1 VCARGDGIRGSKD
14 LRAEIG
20 KFPNSTNER
29 KKMSKKTNFKRVAL
43 VAVASLGFGVL
54 TSVAPASATITAAT
68 GGFGTSDVT
77 ILSGK
82 ITAVADLT
90 GSTTTM
96 TAAISSGG
104 SIQVVLATDG
114 TASEARVVVSGGYI
128 DSVKDTSAGTVVS
141 ASAPTYHT
149 YGTDDRTVVVR
160 PDAGATSM
168 TISAYTSIA
177 ARTAGTIANA
187 LIVTVAPTTS
197 VGSFSYADSAASVYA
212 SGTGTTPTTYVDGVS
227 AALKVAPSTAASRI
241 NFSVKD
247 VNGNTM
253 SSALVQAIATGGC
266 VLSSDGSTFTGT
278 SSAVTGTTGSFYVA
292 RAKALTP
299 YACTIALTVNGAAW
313 VTKSITFQGKVTK
326 VEVIGGQAGISFGK
340 ATGASSADI
349 FYYQALDASGNAI
362 NGVTVTNEPVATATY
377 TSLDTSPVTVVS
389 STLLPAAAAT
399 TCSTTAGSYDFNLRV
414 VNEAYEVVKSPVYKM
429 YCYGDAKNYK
439 ASFDKASYVPGDIA
453 TLTITATD
461 SKGNPTNDYETIG
474 TGSTT
479 LAPSIAGSNMTAV
492 TAPTSADTF
501 TGGKKTY
508 KYIVGSSEGSYQ
520 MAVDLPDL
528 NNVTYSQTAVT
539 APYTIKASS
548 ASVSNADVLKS
559 IVALIASINK
569 QIQALQ
575 KLILKR

>member
-1 VCARGDGIRGSKD
+1 MSTKT
-14 LRAEIG
+14 LR
-20 KFPNSTNER
+20 
-29 KKMSKKTNFKRVAL
+29 KRIAL
-43 VAVASLGFGVL
+43 IAALALGTGVL
-54 TSVAPASATITAAT
+54 SVAPASATITAAT
-68 GGFGTSDVT
+68 GGFGTSSVT
-77 ILSGK
+77 ILSGQ
-82 ITAVADLT
+82 ITALADLT

-96 TAAISSGG
+96 TATISATG
-104 SIQVVLATDG
+104 SVRIAFAATG
-114 TASEARVVVSGGYI
+114 TASEARAVVTGGYI
-128 DSVKDTSAGTVVS
+128 DGVFDTSDGAGSAAIAAS
-141 ASAPTYHT
+141 ASTYHT
-149 YGTDDRTVVVR
+149 YGADDRTITFR
-160 PDAGATSM
+160 PNAGVTSM
-168 TISAYTSIA
+168 TINAYTSTA
-177 ARTAGTIANA
+177 ARVAGTVANA
-187 LIVTVAPTTS
+187 LIVTVAPTSS
-197 VGSFSYADSAASVYA
+197 VGQFSYADSAASVYA
-212 SGTGTTPTTYVDGVS
+212 SGTATTPSTYVDGVS
-227 AALKVAPSTAASRI
+227 AALKVTPTTSASRI
-241 NFSVKD
+241 NYSVKD
-247 VNGNTM
+247 VNGNAM
-253 SSALVQAIATGGC
+253 SSALTQAVATGGC

-278 SSAVTGTTGSFYVA
+278 SSAVTGATGSFYVA
-292 RAKALTP
+292 RSVALSP
-299 YACTIALTVNGAAW
+299 FACTIALSVNGAAW

-326 VEVIGGQAGISFGK
+326 VEVISGQAGISFGK
-340 ATGASSADI
+340 AKAESSAAV
-349 FYYQALDASGNAI
+349 FYYQALDAAGNAI
-362 NGVTVTNEPVATATY
+362 HGVTVTNEPVATATY
-377 TSLDTSPVTVVS
+377 TSLDTSATTVTTTGS
-389 STLLPAAAAT
+389 DPAAAAV
-399 TCSTTAGSYDFNLRV
+399 TCSTTAGSFDFNLRT
-414 VNEAYEVVKSPVYKM
+414 VNESYEVIKSPVYKM

-548 ASVSNADVLKS
+548 TSVSNADVLKS

-575 KLILKR
+575 KLILARR